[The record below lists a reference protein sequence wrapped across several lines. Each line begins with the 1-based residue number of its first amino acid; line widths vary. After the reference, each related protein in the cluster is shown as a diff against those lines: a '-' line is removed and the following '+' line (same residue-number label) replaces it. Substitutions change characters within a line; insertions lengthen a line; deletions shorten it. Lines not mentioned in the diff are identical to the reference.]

1 MIQRQ
6 VEINTGEVMLSGTLC
21 LPPGEGPFPCVL
33 MIHGSGPLDRDENA
47 RQFRFI
53 TTKLNVFNNI
63 AEYLA
68 PLGIASLRYDKRGC
82 GRSSGNY
89 DEAGF
94 RDLTW
99 DATATYGFLT
109 GQESIRK
116 GSIFLLG
123 HSEGALI
130 APKIAT
136 EYPRIA
142 GLILLAAPA
151 QNLAEALR
159 YQGRKIKDDIER
171 GGGLNRRIIRLTWRL
186 LGDPLS
192 TQEAIIERVR
202 TTDENS
208 FRYKLQKINAKWLR
222 EHLNES
228 PADTLRQVSC
238 PILVINGDKDIQ
250 VDPQDAVRIAELA
263 KGDVEHHILPDLTH
277 ILRADEGP
285 PSILSYKKLLRKT
298 MEYSVLDLIGTW
310 FQRILRETAAS

>member
-1 MIQRQ
+1 MIERQ
-6 VEINTGEVMLSGTLC
+6 VEVNTGEVMLSGTLC

-47 RQFRFI
+47 RQLKVI
-53 TTKLNVFNNI
+53 TTKLNVFNTI
-63 AEYLA
+63 AQYLA

-82 GRSSGNY
+82 GKSSGNY

-109 GQESIRK
+109 GQQSIRK

-151 QNLAEALR
+151 QNLGEALR
-159 YQGRKIKDDIER
+159 YQGRKIKEDIQQ

-186 LGDPLS
+186 MGDPLS
-192 TQEAIIERVR
+192 AQETVIERVR
-202 TTDENS
+202 TTDEDS

-222 EHLNES
+222 EHLS
-228 PADTLRQVSC
+228 DDPAETMRNVTC
-238 PILVINGDKDIQ
+238 PVLVINGEKDIQ

-263 KGDVEHHILPDLTH
+263 KGEVEHHIVPNLTH
-277 ILRADEGP
+277 ILRAEEGA
-285 PSILSYKKLLRKT
+285 PSILNYKRLLKMT
-298 MEYSVLDLIGTW
+298 MDYSVLDLIGNW
-310 FQRILRETAAS
+310 LQRTLQNKPA